1 MGEHARRARINSL
14 ELEPEPFVLKV
25 NMNCNSSN
33 CEERCQKKNSKPTIR
48 SFDFG
53 KAGIE

>member
-1 MGEHARRARINSL
+1 MGEYAPWARINTL
-14 ELEPEPFVLKV
+14 ELEPESFVLKV
-25 NMNCNSSN
+25 NMNCNSPN
-33 CEERCQKKNSKPTIR
+33 LKNDAKNSKPTIR